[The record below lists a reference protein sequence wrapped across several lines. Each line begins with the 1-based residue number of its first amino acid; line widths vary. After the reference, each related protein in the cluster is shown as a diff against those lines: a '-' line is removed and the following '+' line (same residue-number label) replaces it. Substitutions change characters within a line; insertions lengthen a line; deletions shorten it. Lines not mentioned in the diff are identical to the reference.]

1 MAERKSLMEGLK
13 TTTSVDPAL
22 EKAFVHGEQAK
33 PKLAT
38 PAPAAHEKREAK
50 AQVGN
55 SISRAPLT
63 TRIRT
68 DYSEA
73 LKRASL
79 ERQLSATFPNTLQ
92 EILEEALEPWLRSN
106 GYPEITGLQTKAREG
121 ARPYP
126 SPFRPYPVAR
136 AVISIESLALLV

>member
-1 MAERKSLMEGLK
+1 MAERRSLTEGLK
-13 TTTSVDPAL
+13 STPELVDPGVF
-22 EKAFVHGEQAK
+22 KTFVHGDTAGNPPPRATASPKMPDGHPQA
-33 PKLAT
+33 
-38 PAPAAHEKREAK
+38 
-50 AQVGN
+50 GN

-106 GYPEITGLQTKAREG
+106 GYLK
-121 ARPYP
+121 
-126 SPFRPYPVAR
+126 
-136 AVISIESLALLV
+136 

>member
-13 TTTSVDPAL
+13 TTSSVDPAL
-22 EKAFVHGEQAK
+22 EKEFVFGDQAK

-38 PAPAAHEKREAK
+38 PAPAAPEKREAK

-106 GYPEITGLQTKAREG
+106 GYLK
-121 ARPYP
+121 
-126 SPFRPYPVAR
+126 
-136 AVISIESLALLV
+136 